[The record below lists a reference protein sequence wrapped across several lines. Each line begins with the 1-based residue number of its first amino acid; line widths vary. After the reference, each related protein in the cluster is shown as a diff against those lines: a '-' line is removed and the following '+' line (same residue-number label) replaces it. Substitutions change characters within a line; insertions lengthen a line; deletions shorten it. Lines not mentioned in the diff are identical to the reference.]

1 MGKISEKEAS
11 AVIRFVFLDLDD
23 TLLDFHKA
31 EAVALTRTFDR
42 LGLPHT
48 PEILARYSAIN
59 LRHWELLE
67 EGRLTREQVLVG
79 RFRQL
84 FGELEVNA
92 DPRAAQACYED
103 YLSQGHWFIPGA
115 PELLE
120 TLAPRY
126 QLYLASNGTT
136 VVQQGRIQSAGIA
149 HYFQGIFLSQQ
160 IGADKPS
167 PAFFDACFAQIPDFD
182 RAQAV
187 LVGDSLTSDMRGG
200 LAAGIRTCWFNPHHK
215 PPRAGIPVD
224 REIDALSQLPGVLAA
239 L

>member
-42 LGLPHT
+42 LGMPHT

-67 EGRLTREQVLVG
+67 EGRLNREQVLVG

-84 FGELEVNA
+84 FGELKVAA
-92 DPRAAQACYED
+92 DPEKAQACYED

-167 PAFFDACFAQIPDFD
+167 PAFFDA
-182 RAQAV
+182 V
-187 LVGDSLTSDMRGG
+187 LVGDRLTSDMRGG

>member
-1 MGKISEKEAS
+1 M
-11 AVIRFVFLDLDD
+11 IRFVFLDLDD
-23 TLLDFHKA
+23 TLRDFHTA
-31 EAVALTRTFDR
+31 EAAALTRTFQR
-42 LGLPHT
+42 LGLAHT

-59 LRHWELLE
+59 LHHWELLE
-67 EGRLTREQVLVG
+67 EGRITREQVLVG

-84 FGELEVNA
+84 FGELGVNA
-92 DPRAAQACYED
+92 DPGAAQACYED
-103 YLSQGHWFIPGA
+103 LLSQGHWFIPGA

-120 TLAPRY
+120 ALAPRY

-136 VVQQGRIQSAGIA
+136 VVQRGRIQSAGIA
-149 HYFQGIFLSQQ
+149 PYFQGIFLSQQ
-160 IGADKPS
+160 LGADKPS
-167 PAFFDACFAQIPDFD
+167 PAFFDACFAQIPGFD

-215 PPRAGIPVD
+215 PPRADIPVD
-224 REIDALSQLPGVLAA
+224 REIDALDQLPGVLET